1 MCSSSIHSCVAVQCR
16 TAVLPNIS
24 LLISLNDDEDLK
36 VHDVDHY
43 CEQTYTFQK
52 ELFTKIDSNIQK
64 AQDQYKKNYDK
75 KINQKKVM

>member
-1 MCSSSIHSCVAVQCR
+1 M
-16 TAVLPNIS
+16 
-24 LLISLNDDEDLK
+24 NDDEDLK

>member
-1 MCSSSIHSCVAVQCR
+1 MCSCTMQDSCPPQHFSID
-16 TAVLPNIS
+16 
-24 LLISLNDDEDLK
+24 SLNDDEDLK